1 MILYPEIS
9 LVIPV
14 YNEGNLIKNSIAI
27 IDEQIKKVTSQY
39 EIIIIDDGSSD
50 NTWIELSEL
59 NRQIPNVACIKL
71 SRNFGK
77 EYALSAG
84 IEQAKGKA
92 VIIMDADL
100 QHPPSLLSE
109 MIQIWRDQNVS
120 IVECVKRDRGKE
132 SIRNKV
138 GAKVFYRL
146 LKALTGYN
154 LQGAS
159 DFKLLD
165 RKVVQAWTQ
174 MPEKNLFFRG
184 MTAWVGFKRV
194 SLEFDVAERADG
206 QTKWSLVKLIKL
218 SLSAIVSFTSL
229 PLRLVSII
237 GIVFFI
243 AAIIL
248 GVQTLYHKLN
258 GTAVT
263 GFTTVILLQLIIGS
277 VVMTSLGIIGEYISA
292 IYNEVKGRPRYIIQE
307 MLTTKETYRTEN
319 TEKELTSVYG

>member
-1 MILYPEIS
+1 MPLYPEVS

-14 YNEGNLIKNSIAI
+14 YNEEALIKKSIAI
-27 IDEQIKKVTSQY
+27 IDEQIKKVTNQY

-50 NTWIELSEL
+50 NTWMELIEL
-59 NRQIPNVACIKL
+59 NQQIPNVACLKL

-109 MIQIWRDQNVS
+109 MIKIWREDNVG

-132 SIRNKV
+132 SIRNKI
-138 GAKVFYRL
+138 GAKLFYSL
-146 LKALTGYN
+146 LKTLTGYN

-165 RKVVQAWTQ
+165 KKVVQAWSQ

-194 SLEFDVAERADG
+194 RLEFDVAERADG
-206 QTKWSLVKLIKL
+206 ETKWSLVKLIKL
-218 SLSAIVSFTSL
+218 SLNAIVSFTSL
-229 PLRLVSII
+229 PLRIVSII
-237 GIVFFI
+237 GILFFI

-248 GVQTLYHKLN
+248 GIQTLYHKLN

-307 MLTTKETYRTEN
+307 MLTTNGTHRSEN
-319 TEKELTSVYG
+319 KEKELISVHG